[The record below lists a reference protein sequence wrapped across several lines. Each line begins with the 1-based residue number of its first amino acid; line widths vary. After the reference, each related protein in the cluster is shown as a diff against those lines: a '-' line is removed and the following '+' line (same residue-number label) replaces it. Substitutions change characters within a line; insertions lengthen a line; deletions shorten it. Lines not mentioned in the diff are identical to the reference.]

1 MEGKVKERDEKV
13 DELQKVIDD
22 KAKENKKLL
31 EQMKKA
37 EQSKGDKDELEKKA

>member
-1 MEGKVKERDEKV
+1 MEEKVKERDEKV

-31 EQMKKA
+31 E
-37 EQSKGDKDELEKKA
+37 

>member
-22 KAKENKKLL
+22 KSKENKKLL

-37 EQSKGDKDELEKKA
+37 EK

>member
-31 EQMKKA
+31 E
-37 EQSKGDKDELEKKA
+37 